1 VAHDTV
7 ATAAIIQDGTLF
19 VLRGGTQET
28 AAVAERHEKR
38 PRHVVRS
45 IRRKKNPATGLTGGR
60 MNRLE

>member
-45 IRRKKNPATGLTGGR
+45 IRRKKILPPG
-60 MNRLE
+60 